1 MPAAALALSIDRL
14 TTPIGPIWLVF
25 DDAALRALDFEP
37 FRNRIEERL
46 RRHHG
51 AFELNERAAPAEWA
65 SAFDRYFAGA
75 LDAPDTLPVATGG
88 TPFQREVW
96 AALRR
101 VPAARPTT
109 YGALAA
115 QLGRTGA
122 SRAVGM
128 ANHCNPIAIVVPC
141 HRVVGSDGALTGYA
155 GGVERKAWLLEHERR
170 HSRSEP
176 EPFEPLALAL

>member
-1 MPAAALALSIDRL
+1 MPAAAFVLSIDRL
-14 TTPIGPIWLVF
+14 ATPIGPIWLVF

-37 FRNRIEERL
+37 FRDRVEQRL
-46 RRHHG
+46 RRHYG
-51 AFELNERAAPAEWA
+51 AFALNERAAPAGWVA
-65 SAFDRYFAGA
+65 AFDRYFAGA
-75 LDAPDTLPVATGG
+75 LEALDAIPVATGG

-101 VPAARPTT
+101 VPPARPTT

-115 QLGRTGA
+115 RLGRAGA

-128 ANHCNPIAIVVPC
+128 ANHGNPIAIVVPC
-141 HRVVGSDGALTGYA
+141 HRVVGADGALTGYA

-170 HSRSEP
+170 HARPEP
-176 EPFEPLALAL
+176 EPFELLAL